1 MATKIKITNMEEG
14 FQSLISNGRHAI
26 IGDEPVISK
35 GTDLGFSPTELL
47 LSSLAFCK
55 VATVRYIAR
64 KKQWEIGEVDAE
76 LAMEVKRDGKQ
87 LFPRIKVEITIE
99 GDLTEEQKQELL
111 GEADRCYI
119 HRLIEGD
126 WEIEETASKLQMV
139 S

>member
-1 MATKIKITNMEEG
+1 MATKVKIKNLEEG
-14 FQSLISNGRHAI
+14 FQSLISNGKHAI
-26 IGDEPVISK
+26 IGDEPVTSK

-64 KKQWEIGEVDAE
+64 RNSWKIGEVNAE
-76 LAMEVKRDGKQ
+76 LEMEVKRDGKQ
-87 LFPRIKVEITIE
+87 LFPRVKVDITIE
-99 GDLTEEQKQELL
+99 GDLTEEQRQELL

-126 WEIEETASKLQMV
+126 WEIEETASKLLAA